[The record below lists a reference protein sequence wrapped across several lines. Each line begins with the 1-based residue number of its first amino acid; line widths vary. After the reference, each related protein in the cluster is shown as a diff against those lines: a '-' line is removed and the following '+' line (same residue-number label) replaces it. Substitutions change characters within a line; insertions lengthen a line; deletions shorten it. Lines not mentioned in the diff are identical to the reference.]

1 MNEISKFLAEVLLKN
16 REDFYLAI
24 PFYIFAGLSLVKDLG
39 WIYSFVPFAIFF
51 FTNIILDIFHSFY
64 LRLKKFMRDEK
75 NDNFY
80 FYTTI
85 ISLVLF
91 LLGSYIIVNFIII
104 NHNKVL
110 KLPGIDIF
118 KSSSRLGKISSNIF
132 LGIAYILHIEQIKM
146 YDKRM
151 KESKPNNLSP
161 SDYGIKENVD
171 DKTKVTDYPKST

>member
-64 LRLKKFMRDEK
+64 LWLKKIMHDEK
-75 NDNFY
+75 NYNFY

-91 LLGSYIIVNFIII
+91 LLGSYIIANFIII

-110 KLPGIDIF
+110 KLPVLHIF
-118 KSSSRLGKISSNIF
+118 KSHHWLEKISSNIF
-132 LGIAYILHIEQIKM
+132 LGIAFILHIEQIKK
-146 YDKRM
+146 YDDRM

>member
-1 MNEISKFLAEVLLKN
+1 
-16 REDFYLAI
+16 
-24 PFYIFAGLSLVKDLG
+24 
-39 WIYSFVPFAIFF
+39 
-51 FTNIILDIFHSFY
+51 
-64 LRLKKFMRDEK
+64 MRDEK

-171 DKTKVTDYPKST
+171 DTTKVTDYPKST